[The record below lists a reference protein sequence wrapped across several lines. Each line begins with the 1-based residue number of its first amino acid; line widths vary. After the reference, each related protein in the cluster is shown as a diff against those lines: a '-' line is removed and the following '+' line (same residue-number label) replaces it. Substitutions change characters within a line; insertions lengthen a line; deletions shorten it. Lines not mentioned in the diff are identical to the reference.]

1 MAGRR
6 QRLRWSCVK
15 PAFKLLCLLLT
26 PFVADAATLRF
37 PVTDAPA
44 TLDWTGTVTTTEAP
58 IIHLIAEGLYRYEY
72 PSGKLVPAMAESV
85 VKSKDL
91 KKYVFHIRKDAKW
104 SDGRPVYA
112 QDFVESW
119 LRVISPFGT
128 SLYNY
133 YFFDIVHA
141 EDFRKKKISEAAK
154 VGIRAPGDHL
164 LEIEFRRPVAN
175 WESLTTFWPFYPV
188 RKDMIEKYGGN
199 LWRAGILPSNGPF
212 VADSLEPGKKLNLK
226 RNPHYPRGLSN
237 LETVEVHFE
246 QDAAAILEKYR
257 NGYYAFLPNPKADQ
271 VKLYRGKTDL
281 KHPRIYRN
289 HVLVSNALKFPM
301 NNRHFR
307 RAVFRAIDRSR
318 VREAASFPGRVS
330 NGLIPHPLPG
340 SGKPLAPEFNLIQAR
355 KSLKDSGLVFGSSFK
370 LRILTRIDPAN
381 VSVGKEVQEQLQK
394 GLGINV
400 DLAALHEREFN
411 LFANIFDYDIIL
423 VGWSAKVPTPE
434 DFLRPY
440 GKTASNSR
448 LKFESPYFQ
457 QWVEEGMQAQRPKDA
472 LRAYERAQKHYLTEE
487 FVMLPLLDEEYSI
500 LQHSWVRNLEF
511 NHVALPLV
519 AGVIVDDVPVKKE

>member
-1 MAGRR
+1 M
-6 QRLRWSCVK
+6 RWSCVD
-15 PAFKLLCLLLT
+15 PVASILALLLLV
-26 PFVADAATLRF
+26 PFSSESAVLRF
-37 PVTDAPA
+37 PVPDAPA

-58 IIHLIAEGLYRYEY
+58 IIHLIAEGLYRYDY
-72 PSGKLVPAMAESV
+72 PSGKLVPAMAESIE
-85 VKSKDL
+85 KSKDL
-91 KKYVFHIRKDAKW
+91 KKYVFRIRKDAKW

-141 EDFRKKKISEAAK
+141 EDFRKRKISEVSK
-154 VGIRAPGDHL
+154 VGIRAKGDHL
-164 LEIEFRRPVAN
+164 LEVEFRRPMAS

-212 VADSLEPGKKLNLK
+212 VAESLEPGKKLNLN
-226 RNPHYPRGLSN
+226 RNPHYPRGASN
-237 LETVEVHFE
+237 LDSVEVYFE
-246 QDAAAILEKYR
+246 QDAGSILEKYKS
-257 NGYYAFLPNPKADQ
+257 GHYAFLPNPKPDHLKA
-271 VKLYRGKTDL
+271 YRGTPDL

-307 RAVFRAIDRSR
+307 KAVYQAIDRVK
-318 VREAASFPGRVS
+318 VRAAASFPSRIA
-330 NGLIPHPLPG
+330 NGMIPHPLPG
-340 SGKPLAPEFNLIQAR
+340 SDKLLTPVFHLANAR
-355 KSLKDSGLVFGSSFK
+355 KALKDSGLVFGPSFK

-381 VSVGKEVQEQLQK
+381 VSVGKEVQEQLQR

-411 LFANIFDYDIIL
+411 LYANIFDYDIIL

-440 GKTASNSR
+440 GKSASNSR
-448 LKFESPYFQ
+448 LKFNSPYFQ
-457 QWVEEGMQAQRPKDA
+457 QWVEEGMQAKRPRDA
-472 LRAYERAQKHYLTEE
+472 LKAFEQAQRHYLTEE
-487 FVMLPLLDEEYSI
+487 FVMLPLLDEDYSV
-500 LQHSWVRNLEF
+500 LQHAWVRNLEF
-511 NHVALPLV
+511 NHVALPVLS
-519 AGVIVDDVPVKKE
+519 GVKVDDVPAKKE

>member
-1 MAGRR
+1 MH
-6 QRLRWSCVK
+6 WSCVDLSLR
-15 PAFKLLCLLLT
+15 LLGCILLI
-26 PFVADAATLRF
+26 PVGAGAASLRF
-37 PVTDAPA
+37 PVPDAPA

-58 IIHLIAEGLYRYEY
+58 VIQMIAEGLYRYEY

-85 VKSKDL
+85 KKSADL
-91 KKYVFHIRKDAKW
+91 KKYVFQIRKDAKW
-104 SDGRPVYA
+104 SDGRSVYA

-119 LRVISPFGT
+119 MRVISPYGT

-133 YFFDIVHA
+133 YFFDIVNA
-141 EDFRKKKISEAAK
+141 EDFRKKRITEADK
-154 VGIRAPGDHL
+154 VGIRAKGDHE
-164 LEIEFRRPVAN
+164 LEVEFKRPVAN
-175 WESLTTFWPFYPV
+175 WEANTTFWPFYPV

-226 RNPHYPRGLSN
+226 RNPHYPRGVSN
-237 LETVEVHFE
+237 LDTVEVHFE
-246 QDAAAILEKYR
+246 QDATAILEKYR
-257 NGYYAFLPNPKADQ
+257 NGFYAFLPNPKSDQ
-271 VKLYRGKTDL
+271 IKGYQGKPDL

-301 NNRHFR
+301 NNRSFR
-307 RAVFRAIDRSR
+307 KAVFRAIDRIR
-318 VREAASFPGRVS
+318 IRKAASFPGRIA

-340 SGKPLAPEFNLIQAR
+340 SAKSLAPDYNLIQAR
-355 KSLKDSGLVFGSSFK
+355 KSLKDSGLVFGPTFK

-400 DLAALHEREFN
+400 DLAALHEREFS

-448 LKFESPYFQ
+448 LKFDSPYFQ
-457 QWVEEGMQAQRPKDA
+457 QWVEEGMQAKRPKDST
-472 LRAYERAQKHYLTEE
+472 RAFEQAQRHYLTEE

-519 AGVIVDDVPVKKE
+519 SGVIVDDVPGKKE